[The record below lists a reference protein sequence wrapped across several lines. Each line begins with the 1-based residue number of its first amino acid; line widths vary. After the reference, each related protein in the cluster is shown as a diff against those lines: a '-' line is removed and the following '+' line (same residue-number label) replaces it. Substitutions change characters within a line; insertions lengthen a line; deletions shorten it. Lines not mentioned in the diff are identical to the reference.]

1 MTELVSIIIP
11 VYNSEKFIYQTLQS
25 CLCQTYKN
33 LELVIVNDGSTDR
46 SEKIIFNTLKDSHCK
61 VNYVNQLNVGL
72 CGARNR
78 GINIANGSLILFL
91 DSDDLLFPNS
101 IETLVATIDNFDVVI
116 GSWMDFDSKSG
127 KITNEVNYRNDI
139 NNNTLLSY
147 LTFKPTVSTAL
158 IAKTSLTKWDE
169 SLKTWDVTKYF
180 IDLFSEGKK
189 FKFIGAKITCIRQ
202 HNNPNRLSIINNH
215 FEPIY
220 SSSFFADCKKLL
232 QKAGKLDRDSEKTL
246 DKDIMNYIYQAY
258 NSKNSATCR
267 NTFYIINLDLVRT
280 YTDYK
285 RFGLYNFI
293 VLLKGFYGIV
303 LFKTLNKLL
312 GRT

>member
-78 GINIANGSLILFL
+78 GITIANGSLILFL

-180 IDLFSEGKK
+180 IDLFSTGKK
-189 FKFIGAKITCIRQ
+189 IKFIPESVTKIRQ
-202 HNNPNRLSIINNH
+202 HNSPNRLSILHNH
-215 FEPIY
+215 FEPTY
-220 SSSFFADCKKLL
+220 SFSFFANCKKLL
-232 QKAGKLDRDSEKTL
+232 QKNGLLDRECEKVI
-246 DKDIMNYIYQAY
+246 DQIIINYLYKAY
-258 NSKNSATCR
+258 NKKNAAVCKHVFKTV
-267 NTFYIINLDLVRT
+267 DLELIKT
-280 YTDYK
+280 YSEFK
-285 RFGLYNFI
+285 KFGLYHFI
-293 VLLKGFYGIV
+293 VAFKGFKGIA
-303 LFKTLNKLL
+303 LFKVLNKLV
-312 GRT
+312 GRI